1 VRVTAEAASLE
12 WTDVSGDFF
21 TQQQMKKPMLLLAAV
36 QLLASCSSEQAY
48 SAGQN
53 WQRNQCARIPDRAEY
68 DRCMVDAS
76 RSYDTYKRETEP
88 KR

>member
-1 VRVTAEAASLE
+1 MPQRVTI
-12 WTDVSGDFF
+12 
-21 TQQQMKKPMLLLAAV
+21 LLVLLFVLGLAGG
-36 QLLASCSSEQAY
+36 CSSEQAY